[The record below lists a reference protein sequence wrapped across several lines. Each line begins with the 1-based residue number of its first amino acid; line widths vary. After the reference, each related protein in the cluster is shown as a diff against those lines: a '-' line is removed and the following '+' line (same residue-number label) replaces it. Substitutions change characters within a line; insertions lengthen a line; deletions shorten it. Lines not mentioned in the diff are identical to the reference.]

1 MKQVKKLLCGMLIVC
16 MIVAGITIVPQNVQA
31 ATEDFV
37 IENGVLIEY
46 KGAGGKVVIPDGVTE
61 ISTFVFQGN
70 KDVTEIV
77 IPQSVTLCNT
87 GCFALCPLLKT
98 ITFKNSATKLDYDWI
113 EQKSSWEEGAFFPG
127 KCWIDDAEFPMY
139 ADYKKISRN
148 TLTIKGYKD
157 SSAQKLAQKIVTL
170 PYGYKSVKF
179 VDLDTNKTT
188 TYGIKVPS
196 NLNIKKGKTS
206 MLKITL
212 PTGIKK
218 VSNNPCWHSNTSGG
232 TEWSNQVV
240 VSYKSSNQNVATV
253 NSKGKITA
261 KKKGTAKIIVTVS
274 WGKDV
279 YLNNMGD
286 VHTFQKTFT
295 TTVKVK

>member
-1 MKQVKKLLCGMLIVC
+1 MKQVKKFLCVVLMVF
-16 MIVAGITIVPQNVQA
+16 MILAGINVAPQTVKA
-31 ATEDFV
+31 ATNDFA
-37 IENGVLIEY
+37 IENGVLKEY
-46 KGAGGKVVIPDGVTE
+46 KGNGGKVVIPEGVKTIDTFAFYNNPNVKE
-61 ISTFVFQGN
+61 I
-70 KDVTEIV
+70 IV
-77 IPQSVTLCNT
+77 PKSATLCST
-87 GCFALCPLLKT
+87 GCFALCKSLKT
-98 ITFKNSATKLDYDWI
+98 ITFKNKNTKLNYDWI
-113 EQKSSWEEGAFFPG
+113 EQKDSWEEGVFFPG
-127 KCWIDDAEFPMY
+127 ICWIDDAEFSMY
-139 ADYKKISRN
+139 ADYKKISGN

-157 SSAQKLAQKIVTL
+157 SSAQKLAKKIVTL

-206 MLKITL
+206 TLKITL
-212 PTGIKK
+212 PTGMKK
-218 VSNNPCWHSNTSGG
+218 VSKNPCWYPNTSGG
-232 TEWSNQVV
+232 TQWSNQVV
-240 VSYKSSNQNVATV
+240 VSFKSSNKNVATV

-261 KKKGTAKIIVTVS
+261 KKKGTAKITVTVS

-286 VHTFQKTFT
+286 VHTFKKTFT